1 MVPNFYLTQIDVNK
15 KKKKEKKLPD
25 IDTVNFTHRND
36 EYSNG
41 IAAQLMR
48 IAHAQEYSK
57 RTKNIPLMN
66 DDPRTCDYS
75 WSCSKYSIW
84 RRAHMLHVGTY

>member
-1 MVPNFYLTQIDVNK
+1 MKSFIAQNGTKFLFHKLMLTK
-15 KKKKEKKLPD
+15 KKKKLPD
-25 IDTVNFTHRND
+25 IDKVNFTHRND

-41 IAAQLMR
+41 IATQLMR

-66 DDPRTCDYS
+66 DDPRT
-75 WSCSKYSIW
+75 
-84 RRAHMLHVGTY
+84 